1 MALFYPGVGGGLS
14 SVFCHGDQC
23 DGVTVCGSQC
33 GFIGIKRLTNHWI
46 TLELELVISA
56 TLHHPGHSGPRH
68 KLLMARNEMFTQIMV
83 TPPQWETEKGN
94 VLYLP
99 YILQPLSY

>member
-1 MALFYPGVGGGLS
+1 M
-14 SVFCHGDQC
+14 
-23 DGVTVCGSQC
+23 VCGSQC

-56 TLHHPGHSGPRH
+56 TLHHPGHSNPGPRH

-83 TPPQWETEKGN
+83 TLRSGKLRRVTCS

-99 YILQPLSY
+99 HILQPLSD

>member
-1 MALFYPGVGGGLS
+1 MFSVTVTGVM
-14 SVFCHGDQC
+14 
-23 DGVTVCGSQC
+23 VCGSQC

-94 VLYLP
+94 VLCALLAP
-99 YILQPLSY
+99 HSSAFVVLNSLETMLSNIF